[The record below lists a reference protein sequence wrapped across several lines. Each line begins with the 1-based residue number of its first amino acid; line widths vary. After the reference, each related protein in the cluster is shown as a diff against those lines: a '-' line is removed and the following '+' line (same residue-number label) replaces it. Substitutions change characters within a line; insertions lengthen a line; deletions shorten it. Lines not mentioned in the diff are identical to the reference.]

1 MNGQT
6 VNVPVTL
13 LTPANIGAL
22 SMTITPR
29 ETPCRTGICTTDVS
43 VTWKNTGESIG
54 SFIPSINVG
63 SGTVAPVYTS
73 ENLAA
78 NAEIIHTFTVS
89 NMSVGINSI
98 CPNPN

>member
-1 MNGQT
+1 
-6 VNVPVTL
+6 
-13 LTPANIGAL
+13 
-22 SMTITPR
+22 MTISPPS
-29 ETPCRTGICTTDVS
+29 ESPCRAGVCTVYVS
-43 VTWKNTGESIG
+43 VTWKNTGESTG

-78 NAEIIHTFTVS
+78 NAEVIRAFTIS
-89 NMSVGINSI
+89 NMTAGSHSI